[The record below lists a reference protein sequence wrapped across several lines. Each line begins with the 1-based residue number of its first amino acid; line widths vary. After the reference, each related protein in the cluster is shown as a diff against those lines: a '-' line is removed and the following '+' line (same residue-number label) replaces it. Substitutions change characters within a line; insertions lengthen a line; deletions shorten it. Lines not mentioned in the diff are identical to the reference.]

1 MFNKMI
7 ATVAAAGFVLAPM
20 AASAVAT
27 GTDRFEFVDTDRN
40 GYISFVE
47 LQSNFE
53 DDNNDISNVDF
64 DRFDTDN
71 NGGLDVAEY
80 EVAVTS
86 LGTGTSMFR

>member
-40 GYISFVE
+40 GYVSFVE

-53 DDNNDISNVDF
+53 DDNNDISKADF

-71 NGGLDVAEY
+71 DGGLDVAEY